1 MIYQQNGNTCWTSKT
16 SDSLWTSKTSDS
28 MWTPLS
34 AFPVSRWFSHGAHF
48 VIKKLSS
55 LWKRSLQSYDVIRR
69 IWYNLM
75 LKPWTTSKQ
84 CWTEGCP
91 VRMENDLGHP
101 HEFTVLSQCTR
112 AHSLVTAHPS
122 QYQQLISLGYE
133 SESHSVMSDSL
144 RLHGLYCPWN
154 SSGQNIGV
162 GSVSL
167 LQGIFP
173 TQGLN
178 PSPLHCRQILY
189 QLSHCIISWI
199 RLEID

>member
-1 MIYQQNGNTCWTSKT
+1 MIYQQNGNTC
-16 SDSLWTSKTSDS
+16 WTSKTSDS

-173 TQGLN
+173 TQQSNPGL
-178 PSPLHCRQILY
+178 PHCRQILY
-189 QLSHCIISWI
+189 
-199 RLEID
+199 